1 VKPQVDQE
9 IWVAWLGATAMAGVS
24 MTFVL
29 LTYAYA
35 NFETKD
41 RAKEVRDNMDKRLE
55 RIEMKL
61 DTAIERMPARK
72 N

>member
-1 VKPQVDQE
+1 
-9 IWVAWLGATAMAGVS
+9 
-24 MTFVL
+24 VL